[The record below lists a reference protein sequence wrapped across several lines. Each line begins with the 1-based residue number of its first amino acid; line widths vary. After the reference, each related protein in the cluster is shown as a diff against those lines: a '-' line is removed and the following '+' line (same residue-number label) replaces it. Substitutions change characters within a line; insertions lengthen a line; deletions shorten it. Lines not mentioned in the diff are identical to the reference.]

1 MAITYLKKS
10 PKTSSTDDTK
20 TREIVENILKDIE
33 KTKEEGCIEL
43 SKKFDKYE
51 GEVIV
56 TREKIEEIKKN
67 LDQKTKD
74 DIQFSHERVRKFAEA
89 QLKNYGQDFEVELS
103 DGLFAGQKLI
113 PVNTAGCYVP
123 AGRYAHIASAVMSVT
138 TAKVAGVKNIIACSP
153 PKEEIGAH
161 PSIIYTANL
170 CGADVILNLGGVPAI
185 AAMTYGMF
193 GNAPADILVGPGN
206 QFVAEAK
213 RILFGKVGI
222 DLFAGPTEIGI
233 IADDTA
239 DPEIVA
245 VDLVGQAEHGYNSPC
260 WLYTTSK
267 KLADE
272 VMRRVPELIDK
283 LPEVPKLSAE
293 AAWRDY
299 GEVILCD
306 TDDEIVKVSD
316 DYAPE
321 HLEIQTK
328 NLEWFHKR
336 LKNYGSL
343 FIGEETTVAYGDKC
357 SGTNHIL
364 PTKGAG
370 KYTGGLFVGKFIKT
384 LSFQRMTKE
393 STKEVGAAAAR
404 ISRYEGMEAH
414 ARTGDVRLRKY
425 GFSN

>member
-1 MAITYLKKS
+1 MTIQYLKKS

-33 KTKEEGCIEL
+33 KTKEEGCKEL
-43 SKKFDKYE
+43 TKKFDKYE
-51 GEVIV
+51 GDIIV
-56 TREKIEEIKKN
+56 SKERIDEIKKT

-74 DIQFSHERVRKFAEA
+74 DVQFSHERVRKFAEA

-103 DGLFAGQKLI
+103 KGLYAGQKLI

-138 TAKVAGVKNIIACSP
+138 TAKVAGVKNILVCSS
-153 PKEEIGAH
+153 PKPGIGAH
-161 PSIIYTANL
+161 PTIVYTADL
-170 CGADVILNLGGVPAI
+170 CGAGVIMNLGGVQAI
-185 AAMTYGMF
+185 AAMTNGLF
-193 GNAPADILVGPGN
+193 GNSPADILIGPGN

-222 DLFAGPTEIGI
+222 DLFAGPTEIAI
-233 IADDTA
+233 IADKHA

-245 VDLVGQAEHGYNSPC
+245 VDLVGQAEHGYNSPA
-260 WLYTTSK
+260 WLFTTSK
-267 KLADE
+267 ELADK
-272 VMRRVPELIDK
+272 VIKRVPELIAE
-283 LPEVPKLSAE
+283 LPELPRTSSE

-299 GEVILCD
+299 GEVVLCN
-306 TDDEIVKVSD
+306 TDEEMATISD
-316 DYAPE
+316 QYAPE
-321 HLEIQTK
+321 HLEIQTD

-364 PTKGAG
+364 PTKGG
-370 KYTGGLFVGKFIKT
+370 GRYTGGLFVGKFIKT

-393 STKEVGAAAAR
+393 STELVGAAAAR
-404 ISRYEGMEAH
+404 LSRYEGMEAH
-414 ARTGDVRLRKY
+414 ARTGDIRLKKY
-425 GFSN
+425 GYSN